1 VPLEGQYIPSPQNYV
16 AEHVRRYEEAGADVG
31 GPFENQPCVILTTRG
46 RRTGLL
52 RKVALVRVEHSGRYA
67 LIASKRGAA
76 SHPEWYLNLI
86 ADPEVTLQDAD
97 RVMDLHARTA
107 STRERAFWWPQ
118 ATVVWPQ
125 YDEYQA
131 ATERKIPVVL
141 LEPR

>member
-52 RKVALVRVEHSGRYA
+52 RKVALVRVELRGRYA